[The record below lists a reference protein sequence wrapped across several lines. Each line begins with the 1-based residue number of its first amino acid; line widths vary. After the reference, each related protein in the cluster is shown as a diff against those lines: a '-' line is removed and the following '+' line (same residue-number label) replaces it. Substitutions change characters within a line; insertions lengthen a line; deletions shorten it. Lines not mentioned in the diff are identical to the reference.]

1 MNGNNDF
8 YNSPDETRLRKITFG
23 NMEIS
28 NSPILPLEKG
38 GKGGFDKY
46 IFGAS
51 IILLCHSSRKLSG
64 SGILFQERFWADPR
78 QSEDKSQNDRLF
90 HIFLKPFSSPERRV
104 SSE

>member
-23 NMEIS
+23 NVKII
-28 NSPILPLEKG
+28 NPPILPLEKG
-38 GKGGFDKY
+38 GKGRFDKY

-51 IILLCHSSRKLSG
+51 IILLCHSRL
-64 SGILFQERFWADPR
+64 SGILFQERFWT
-78 QSEDKSQNDRLF
+78 SQNDRLF
-90 HIFLKPFSSPERRV
+90 HIFSKPLSSPEWRV

>member
-23 NMEIS
+23 NMNIS
-28 NSPILPLEKG
+28 NPSIPPSEKG

-51 IILLCHSSRKLSG
+51 FILLCR
-64 SGILFQERFWADPR
+64 A
-78 QSEDKSQNDRLF
+78 
-90 HIFLKPFSSPERRV
+90 SPE
-104 SSE
+104 